1 MSTLSHQTSRSD
13 MNERAQDS
21 DRRQQPDRRRGGR
34 RRETDQQN
42 AEESFQLDRIKNEQ
56 SQEHSG
62 KKSSNRETP
71 VKSRPFTQTLSE
83 DEVRFL
89 LDDD

>member
-1 MSTLSHQTSRSD
+1 
-13 MNERAQDS
+13 MNERAQDN

-34 RRETDQQN
+34 RRETDHQN
-42 AEESFQLDRIKNEQ
+42 AEESFQLDKMKKEL
-56 SQEHSG
+56 SEEHSG

-71 VKSRPFTQTLSE
+71 VKSRALTQPLSE

-89 LDDD
+89 LDDN